1 MLLPADA
8 DPQAAL
14 VALVREEGRRV
25 LATLVRTT
33 GSFELAEDAV
43 QDAVVRALQTWPRDG
58 IPPQPRA
65 WLTLTAR
72 RRALD
77 VLRRE
82 AGRDHK
88 ELEAMSMVVPADPP
102 PDSVVRD
109 DLLRLVFTCCH
120 PALSAQTQVALAL
133 RALAGLSTAETA
145 RALLVTEAV
154 MAKRLTRAKQKIRQ
168 AGIPYRVPADDELP
182 QRLRGVAATVYLLFN
197 EGWSPADGD
206 ALVKPALLDEA
217 VRLAR
222 LLNALMPDEPTVL
235 GLLALVLLHDARRD
249 GRSGPDGLPLLLAEQ
264 DRSRWDRA
272 AIEEGVVLLGLGLR
286 RTPDRP
292 DPYVVQA
299 ALAACHAL
307 APTAADTDWDAICSW
322 YDVLLTVQ
330 DTAAV
335 RLAHAV
341 ALAERDGPRAGLTAL
356 ERVSGL
362 DGTAALHAT
371 RGELLARDGH
381 RQEAL
386 DAFDAALVLPLSG
399 PHRQRL
405 SRRRDELAGVAEGCD
420 AGRGVSPGLP
430 A

>member
-1 MLLPADA
+1 M
-8 DPQAAL
+8 
-14 VALVREEGRRV
+14 REEGRRV

-33 GSFELAEDAV
+33 GSFELAQDAV

-58 IPPQPRA
+58 VPPQPRA

-88 ELEAMSMVVPADPP
+88 EREAVAMVVPADPP

-133 RALAGLSTAETA
+133 RTLAGLSTAETA
-145 RALLVTEAV
+145 RALLVPEPV

-168 AGIPYRVPADDELP
+168 AGIPYRVPPDDELP

-197 EGWSPADGD
+197 EGWSPAEGD

-222 LLNALMPDEPTVL
+222 LLHELLPDEATVL
-235 GLLALVLLHDARRD
+235 GLLALVLLLDARRA
-249 GRSGPDGLPLLLAEQ
+249 GRAGPDGLPLLLAEQ
-264 DRSRWDRA
+264 DRSRWDRG

-307 APTAADTDWDAICSW
+307 APTAADTDWAAICSW

-330 DTAAV
+330 DTPAV
-335 RLAHAV
+335 RLGHAV
-341 ALAERDGPRAGLTAL
+341 AVAERDGPDAGLAAL
-356 ERVSGL
+356 QQVVGL
-362 DGTAALHAT
+362 DRTAELHSA
-371 RGELLARDGH
+371 RGELLARAGRH
-381 RQEAL
+381 PEAVVAL
-386 DAFDAALVLPLSG
+386 DVALGLPLSR
-399 PHRQRL
+399 PRRQRL
-405 SRRRDELAGVAEGCD
+405 SRRREELNGVCD
-420 AGRGVSPGLP
+420 TLRRWSAMPGR
-430 A
+430 